1 MNVDTLPLGF
11 QVLQL
16 HVAFIGPVLSVAL
29 HFTQSGYNLDQSFQ
43 CKVTARIEDKLL
55 FFFKKKVFYNSWADS
70 IA

>member
-1 MNVDTLPLGF
+1 MDVMNVDTLPLGF

-43 CKVTARIEDKLL
+43 CKVTARIEDKL
-55 FFFKKKVFYNSWADS
+55 FFFKGVL
-70 IA
+70 

>member
-1 MNVDTLPLGF
+1 MDVMNVDTLPLGF

-16 HVAFIGPVLSVAL
+16 HIGPVLSVAL

-43 CKVTARIEDKLL
+43 SKVTARIEDKL
-55 FFFKKKVFYNSWADS
+55 FFFLKVFYNSWADS